1 MARQTTILV
10 IEDEP
15 KTSAALR
22 LYLEHAGFRVLQAFT
37 GNQALAL
44 AREKSPDLILLDLML
59 PELDGVAICRTL
71 RAESDVPVVM
81 VTAKTTEEDKLRG
94 LNIGADDYITKP
106 FSPREVV
113 ARVQAVLRRATGI
126 DSSGPAVLRW
136 KDVLLERSTRQVTA
150 GETLLK
156 LTPAEFR
163 LLETFLRS
171 PGRVFSRE
179 ELLEKIGGK
188 NSKAFDRTVDAH
200 VKNLRAKLNATPSKS
215 ARIETVHGVGYKLA
229 GDDPDV

>member
-1 MARQTTILV
+1 
-10 IEDEP
+10 
-15 KTSAALR
+15 
-22 LYLEHAGFRVLQAFT
+22 
-37 GNQALAL
+37 
-44 AREKSPDLILLDLML
+44 ML
-59 PELDGVAICRTL
+59 PELDGVAICRIL
-71 RAESDVPVVM
+71 RAESDVPILM

-126 DSSGPAVLRW
+126 DSTGPAVLRW
-136 KDVLLERSTRQVTA
+136 KDVLLERSTRKVTA

-179 ELLEKIGGK
+179 ELIEKIGGK
-188 NSKAFDRTVDAH
+188 NSEAFDRTVDAH

-215 ARIETVHGVGYKLA
+215 ARIETIHGVGYKLA
-229 GDDPDV
+229 GDDADV

>member
-1 MARQTTILV
+1 
-10 IEDEP
+10 
-15 KTSAALR
+15 
-22 LYLEHAGFRVLQAFT
+22 
-37 GNQALAL
+37 
-44 AREKSPDLILLDLML
+44 
-59 PELDGVAICRTL
+59 
-71 RAESDVPVVM
+71 M

-188 NSKAFDRTVDAH
+188 EF
-200 VKNLRAKLNATPSKS
+200 
-215 ARIETVHGVGYKLA
+215 
-229 GDDPDV
+229 